1 MNWFIN
7 GVKNRIKTQGL
18 EDYTVEHPSFLQ
30 GTSNYECP
38 TNALENGRWIMNK
51 CIFCRECDLTATGKQ
66 NIFTVNTELPNMF
79 KKSLY
84 LYPID
89 SGTCGACN
97 VEFTTLFSPQYDT
110 NRFKIFMSN
119 TPRHADALVVM
130 GVYTRG
136 MEKVLKE
143 AYEAMPAPKVVIGIG
158 ACALSGGIIGTSA
171 MEKYDIEVAGCP
183 PTPASVIKAII
194 KARGVK

>member
-1 MNWFIN
+1 MNWFVN

-18 EDYTVEHPSFLQ
+18 EDYTVEQPSFLQ

-51 CIFCRECDLTATGKQ
+51 CIFCRGCDLTATGKQ